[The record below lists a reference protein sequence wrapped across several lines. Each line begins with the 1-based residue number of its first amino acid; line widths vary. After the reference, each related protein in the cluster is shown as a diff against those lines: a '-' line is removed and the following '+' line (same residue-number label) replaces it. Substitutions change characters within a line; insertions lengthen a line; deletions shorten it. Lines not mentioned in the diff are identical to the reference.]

1 MSIGNPVMAVKG
13 TFNLMVFCLQLG
25 RNAVVLSICPISTVS
40 VVGSFNLRGI
50 GTIFPF
56 VDVSLLWRGGKGL
69 NAGFIVGDWLG
80 FCGCPHFNC
89 GSEPARNDG
98 LTADQSPAGVHIHLC
113 GNGHLW
119 FRPYGESLL
128 SNATKGTK
136 KSRPKR
142 PAPR

>member
-80 FCGCPHFNC
+80 FCWCPHFNC
-89 GSEPARNDG
+89 GSEAARDG
-98 LTADQSPAGVHIHLC
+98 GLRADHVVVDRVHIRFC
-113 GNGHLW
+113 GNGGW
-119 FRPYGESLL
+119 RFRPYGESLL

-142 PAPR
+142 